1 MAGFDIDLLLT
12 NAHVLTMDDGAV
24 QFPQGFV
31 AVKGVLIAA
40 VGPMD
45 ACPPVSSAAQV
56 IDCAGCAVLPGL
68 INAHTHLPMV
78 YFRSLADD
86 LPLHTWLTE
95 HIWPAEGKHLSPEF
109 CYQATRLAV
118 AECLKCGVTCVNDM
132 YLFAADV
139 ARACASGCIRAF
151 ISEGVINAPT
161 PSAATWQDGR
171 KLTEALIA
179 EYKDHPL
186 ITPTVAAHAPYSCTP
201 ELLQD
206 MHGLAQQHGLLF
218 QTHLHETEGEPDLIE
233 WGRQDE
239 SPTHSL
245 MRIGALGPKMVA
257 VHCVWVSDHDINHM
271 RERGCGIATCPSSNM
286 KLGSGIAPLHS
297 MVEGGVN
304 IGVGTDGA
312 ASNNNLNLIE
322 EIHLAALSSKA
333 VYKNPEVVPAE
344 TALGFATRSAAKL
357 LHADDRIGQLKA
369 GLEADIAVIDLG
381 GLHLAPRFSHP
392 QAIYSHLVYSAQGA
406 DVRDTI
412 VRGKV
417 LMRNRKLTE
426 LDEAELVARAQEW
439 AAKNFS

>member
-1 MAGFDIDLLLT
+1 MAGLKYDLLLS
-12 NAHVLTMDDGAV
+12 NALVLTMDDHATQHG
-24 QFPQGFV
+24 PGFV
-31 AVKGVLIAA
+31 AVQGSRIAA

-45 ACPPVSSAAQV
+45 ACPAAADAAQV
-56 IDCAGCAVLPGL
+56 IDCADCAVLPGL

-78 YFRSLADD
+78 YFRGLADD
-86 LPLHTWLTE
+86 LPLQTWLTG

-109 CYQATRLAV
+109 CYHATRLAV
-118 AECLKCGVTCVNDM
+118 AECLKSGVTCVNDM
-132 YLFAADV
+132 YLFASDV
-139 ARACASGCIRAF
+139 ARACADCGIRGF
-151 ISEGVINAPT
+151 ISEGVISAPT
-161 PSAATWQDGR
+161 PSAPTWRDGR

-179 EYKDHPL
+179 EYKNHPL
-186 ITPTVAAHAPYSCTP
+186 ITPTVSAHAPYSCSP
-201 ELLQD
+201 ELMQLMRAVADEHQ
-206 MHGLAQQHGLLF
+206 LLF

-245 MRIGALGPKMVA
+245 MRIGVLGARTVA
-257 VHCVWVSDHDINHM
+257 VHGVWVSDHDIAHM
-271 RERGCGIATCPSSNM
+271 QEVGCGIVTCPSSNM

-297 MVEGGVN
+297 MVEGGLH

-357 LHADDRIGQLKA
+357 LHAADRIGQLKA
-369 GLEADIAVIDLG
+369 GLEADIAVIELS

-392 QAIYSHLVYSAQGA
+392 QAIYSHLVYSAQGG

-417 LMRNRKLTE
+417 LLRNRQLTE
-426 LDEAELVARAQEW
+426 LDEAELKARAQEW
-439 AAKNFS
+439 AAKNFA

>member
-1 MAGFDIDLLLT
+1 MAGFEFDLLLT
-12 NAHVLTMDDGAV
+12 NAHVLTMDADSTHYL
-24 QFPQGFV
+24 PGFV
-31 AVKGVLIAA
+31 AVKGAHITA

-45 ACPPVSSAAQV
+45 ACPEATGAAQV
-56 IDCAGCAVLPGL
+56 IDCTDCAILPGL
-68 INAHTHLPMV
+68 INSHTHLPMV
-78 YFRSLADD
+78 YFRGLADD
-86 LPLHTWLTE
+86 LPLQTWLSE

-109 CYQATRLAV
+109 CYHATRLAV
-118 AECLKCGVTCVNDM
+118 AECLKSGVTCVNDM
-132 YLFAADV
+132 YLFASDV
-139 ARACASGCIRAF
+139 ARACADSGIRAF
-151 ISEGVINAPT
+151 ISEGVINVPT
-161 PSAATWQDGR
+161 PSAANWREGR

-179 EYKDHPL
+179 EYKHHPL
-186 ITPTVAAHAPYSCTP
+186 ITPAVAAHAPYSCSP
-201 ELLQD
+201 ELLQL
-206 MHGLAQQHGLLF
+206 MHALAQEHGLLF

-245 MRIGALGPKMVA
+245 MRIGVLGPKMVA
-257 VHCVWVSDHDINHM
+257 VHCVWVSDHDIAHM
-271 RERGCGIATCPSSNM
+271 QERGCGIATCPGSNM

-312 ASNNNLNLIE
+312 ASNNNLNLVE

-357 LHADDRIGQLKA
+357 LGAEDRIGQLKA
-369 GLEADIAVIDLG
+369 GLEADITVIELG
-381 GLHLAPRFSHP
+381 GLHLAPRFKHP

-417 LMRNRKLTE
+417 LMRDRQLTE
-426 LDEAELVARAQEW
+426 LDEAELKARAQEW
-439 AAKNFS
+439 AAKNF